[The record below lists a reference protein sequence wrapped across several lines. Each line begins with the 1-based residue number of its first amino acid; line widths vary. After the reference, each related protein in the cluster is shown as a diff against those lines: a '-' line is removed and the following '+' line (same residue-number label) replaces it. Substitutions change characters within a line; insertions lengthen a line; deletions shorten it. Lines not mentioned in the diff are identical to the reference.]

1 MKKKMNVK
9 EFIKQNALILF
20 GVMLTAFAVSC
31 FYTPN
36 KIVNGGVSGV
46 STILFHAFGIEPG
59 VSFAVINIIL
69 LLIALVFIGK
79 EFVFKTIYGAGALSL
94 FIQLFKDFVPPVTE
108 VTSLATIFGAILYGL
123 GIAIVLSQGASTGG
137 TDILGRLLQCI
148 FPHMKI
154 GTTLLIVDLMVVAV
168 SLAVFG
174 QVDLVLWGI
183 ISLAVAT
190 FAIDWFI
197 KRLNISKIAF
207 VMTNNGEEI
216 AKYLI
221 STSPRGVTII
231 DAIGAYTMEKRQVLL
246 CALKESEM
254 PAFEKK
260 ILEFDQHAFIVF
272 SESQEILGNGFKLY
286 K

>member
-1 MKKKMNVK
+1 MKKKINAK

-36 KIVNGGVSGV
+36 KIVNGGVSGL
-46 STILFHAFGIEPG
+46 STILFHQFGIAPG
-59 VSFAVINIIL
+59 LSFAVINIIL
-69 LLIALVFIGK
+69 LLIAWIFIGK
-79 EFVFKTIYGAGALSL
+79 EFVFKTIYGAGTLSL
-94 FIQLFKDFVPPVTE
+94 FIQIFTYVPPITNE
-108 VTSLATIFGAILYGL
+108 PILATLFGAILYGL

-137 TDILGRLLQCI
+137 TDILGRLFQCM

-154 GTTLLIVDLMVVAV
+154 GTLLLFVDLSIVAV

-174 QVDLVLWGI
+174 QMNLVLWGI

-197 KRLNISKIAF
+197 KRLNVSKIAF
-207 VMTNNGEEI
+207 VMTEKGEEI
-216 AKYLI
+216 AKYLV

-231 DAIGAYTMEKRQVLL
+231 DATGAYTMEKRQVLL

-260 ILEFDQHAFIVF
+260 ILEFDEHAFIVF
-272 SESQEILGNGFKLY
+272 SESQEILGNGFRLY

>member
-1 MKKKMNVK
+1 MNKTSVK
-9 EFIKQNALILF
+9 NFIKQNALILF
-20 GVMLTAFAVSC
+20 GVILTAFAVSC

-36 KIVNGGVSGV
+36 KIVNGGVSGL
-46 STILFHAFGIEPG
+46 STILFHQFGIAPG
-59 VSFAVINIIL
+59 LSFAVINIIL
-69 LLIALVFIGK
+69 LLIAWVFIGK
-79 EFVFKTIYGAGALSL
+79 EFMFKTIYGAGALSL
-94 FIQLFKDFVPPVTE
+94 FIQVFTYVPPITNE
-108 VTSLATIFGAILYGL
+108 PILAVLFGAILYGL

-154 GTTLLIVDLMVVAV
+154 GATLLIVDLAIVAA
-168 SLAVFG
+168 SLIVFG
-174 QVDLVLWGI
+174 QMELVLWGI

-197 KRLNISKIAF
+197 KRLNVSKIAF
-207 VMTNNGEEI
+207 VMTGNGEKI
-216 AKYLI
+216 AKYLV

-246 CALKESEM
+246 CALKENEM
-254 PAFEKK
+254 PAFQKK
-260 ILEFDQHAFIVF
+260 ILEFDEHAFVVF
-272 SESQEILGNGFKLY
+272 SESQEIVGNGFRLY

>member
-1 MKKKMNVK
+1 MKKKIDAK
-9 EFIKQNALILF
+9 KFIKQNALILF
-20 GVMLTAFAVSC
+20 GVILTAFAISC

-36 KIVNGGVSGV
+36 KIVNGGVSGL
-46 STILFHAFGIEPG
+46 STILFHHFGIEPG

-69 LLIALVFIGK
+69 LIIAWIFIGK
-79 EFVFKTIYGAGALSL
+79 EFVFKTIYGAGVLSL
-94 FIQLFKDFVPPVTE
+94 FIQLFKDFVPTVTTE
-108 VTSLATIFGAILYGL
+108 TSLATIFGAILYGL

-154 GTTLLIVDLMVVAV
+154 GTTLLFVDLTIVAA
-168 SLAVFG
+168 SLIVFG
-174 QVDLVLWGI
+174 QMDLVLWGI

-197 KRLNISKIAF
+197 KRLNVSKIAF
-207 VMTNNGEEI
+207 VMTGNGEEI
-216 AKYLI
+216 AKYLV

-231 DAIGAYTMEKRQVLL
+231 DAIGAYTMEKKQVLL

-260 ILEFDQHAFIVF
+260 ILEFDEHAFVVF

>member
-1 MKKKMNVK
+1 MKKKIDAK

-20 GVMLTAFAVSC
+20 GVILTAFAVSC

-36 KIVNGGVSGV
+36 KIVNGGVSGL
-46 STILFHAFGIEPG
+46 STILFHKFGIAPG
-59 VSFAVINIIL
+59 LSFAVINIVL
-69 LLIALVFIGK
+69 LLIALKFIGK
-79 EFVFKTIYGAGALSL
+79 EFVFKTIYGAAALSL
-94 FIQLFKDFVPPVTE
+94 FIQVFTYVPPVTNE
-108 VTSLATIFGAILYGL
+108 PILAVLFGAILYGL

-154 GTTLLIVDLMVVAV
+154 GTTLLIIDLMIVAA
-168 SLAVFG
+168 SLIVFG
-174 QVDLVLWGI
+174 QVNLVLWGI

-197 KRLNISKIAF
+197 KRLNVSKIAF
-207 VMTNNGEEI
+207 VMTNNGAEI
-216 AKYLI
+216 AKYLV

-231 DAIGAYTMEKRQVLL
+231 DAVGAYTMEERQVLL

-260 ILEFDQHAFIVF
+260 ILEFDEHAFIVF
-272 SESQEILGNGFKLY
+272 SESQEILGNGFRLY